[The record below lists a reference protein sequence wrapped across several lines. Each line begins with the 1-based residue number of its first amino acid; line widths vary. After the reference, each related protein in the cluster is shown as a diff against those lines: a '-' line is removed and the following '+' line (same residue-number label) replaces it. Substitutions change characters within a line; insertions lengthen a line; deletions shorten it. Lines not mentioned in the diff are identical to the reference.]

1 MVIHFGTDHAGF
13 ALKEEVLAYVRD
25 TLGYEV
31 VDHGAYAL
39 DPTDDYPAY
48 MYMAVRAMAENG
60 QDARAILFGGSGQ
73 GEAMVANRI
82 PGIRA
87 TVYYG
92 GQPEIIRLSREHND
106 ANVLSFGAR
115 FVSVEETK
123 EMVAL
128 WLNTPFTEDERHIR
142 RIAQIDTL

>member
-39 DPTDDYPAY
+39 DPTDDYSAY

-82 PGIRA
+82 LGIRA

-128 WLNTPFTEDERHIR
+128 WLSTPFTEDERHIR

>member
-31 VDHGAYAL
+31 VDHGAYTL